1 MNAATVETK
10 LILKLLRSF
19 LIHAFVKCRQAAYL
33 VTLVSQCDTKK
44 IVLQVDFF
52 ENATIL
58 SQNET
63 QSAHWCCGQI
73 TVFTAYAWIEKDK
86 TENIVLISDD
96 LNHTKHSIYVYMGYI
111 MKLLKQKYSSIEV
124 QLQFAVMYM
133 ECINFYDS

>member
-1 MNAATVETK
+1 M
-10 LILKLLRSF
+10 
-19 LIHAFVKCRQAAYL
+19 IHAFVKCRQAAHL

-63 QSAHWCCGQI
+63 QSAHWCCVQI

-96 LNHTKHSIYVYMGYI
+96 LNHTKHSRYI
-111 MKLLKQKYSSIEV
+111 HLYGIHNEAVDTGRYLSTLKTITKPHSAQDLVWVNSSLDICH
-124 QLQFAVMYM
+124 L
-133 ECINFYDS
+133 D